1 MQEFDERPVVEYMG
15 FMEVLSVGYN
25 YYFYKNRVMGGIPML
40 HRECVAN
47 DKIFL
52 FFDLYLILRDQP
64 NKVYY
69 VSGERRVKEQWFL
82 ILIDI
87 TNDNSKTRKEI
98 PSMWLPRRS

>member
-1 MQEFDERPVVEYMG
+1 M
-15 FMEVLSVGYN
+15 
-25 YYFYKNRVMGGIPML
+25 YFYKNRDMAGIPML
-40 HRECVAN
+40 HRECVAY

-69 VSGERRVKEQWFL
+69 VSGERCVKEQWFL